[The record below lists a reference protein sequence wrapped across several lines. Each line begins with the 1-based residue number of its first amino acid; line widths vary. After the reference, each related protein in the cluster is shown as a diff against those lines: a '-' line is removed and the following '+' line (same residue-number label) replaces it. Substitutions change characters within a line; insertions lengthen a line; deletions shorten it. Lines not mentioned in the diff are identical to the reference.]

1 MNKIY
6 KKLFGQ
12 NDTSEDKSGGDA
24 REENENSIRD
34 MGSVVTEN
42 NTCRIHTLVVAGQI
56 EGHYEL
62 PGQKKIK

>member
-12 NDTSEDKSGGDA
+12 NDTSEDKSGGDV

-34 MGSVVTEN
+34 MGSVVTE
-42 NTCRIHTLVVAGQI
+42 TASRSTTVSEVTV
-56 EGHYEL
+56 
-62 PGQKKIK
+62 